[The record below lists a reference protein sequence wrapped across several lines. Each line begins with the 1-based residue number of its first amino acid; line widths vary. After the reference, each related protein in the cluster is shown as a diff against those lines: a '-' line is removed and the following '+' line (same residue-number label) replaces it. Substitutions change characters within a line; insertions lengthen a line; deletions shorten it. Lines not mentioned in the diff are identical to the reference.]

1 MNTKEKLDKLAEMW
15 AQRDGIEIEKQRLLS
30 SVYTPEIKQA
40 ISDIEVEFKTKTEGL
55 NKNISALEEEV
66 KSDVIRVGETV
77 KGTVLMCLYNS
88 PRITWDTK
96 SMEGYVIDHPELK
109 KFRNE
114 GSPYCSF
121 RKVGK

>member
-1 MNTKEKLDKLAEMW
+1 M
-15 AQRDGIEIEKQRLLS
+15 LS

-66 KSDVIRVGETV
+66 KSDVIGVGETV